1 MLVLYWVQFIK
12 LSSGLR
18 YKWIALVYD
27 TWAKQKWNY
36 SCSILGGANELF
48 ALILGHLFS
57 FRLNSHC
64 VQPKPTMM
72 MGRLYITV
80 VGCVSWSIWHFTCG
94 IVCGLVDFV
103 ASRYMY
109 GCQSVAVFGSY
120 SLLAHRW
127 VAIRLWHD
135 ISLRSMLGGQC

>member
-1 MLVLYWVQFIK
+1 M
-12 LSSGLR
+12 
-18 YKWIALVYD
+18 YD

-36 SCSILGGANELF
+36 SCSIFGKTNELF
-48 ALILGHLFS
+48 ALILGHL

-64 VQPKPTMM
+64 VQPKPTHHH
-72 MGRLYITV
+72 GRLYITV

-120 SLLAHRW
+120 CGVAHRW